1 MQTIQSTITVQQ
13 SRKQAADIINQID
26 DRLLVII
33 GPYSIDDVDAEI
45 AYGKK
50 LARIS
55 AALKND
61 LCLVMNCNFENPET
75 LRRCKGFT
83 NEMNG
88 DSVDKINSGLRLSR
102 KCLVELTGMGL
113 PVATEMLGVTS
124 CHFLVDLM
132 SVCMIGSANVPSK
145 VHQQWASSIPVPM
158 GFHTGNSE
166 NDMKD
171 ALDAMHEA
179 GKEHQFITFTPE
191 GRCAIASTRGNGD
204 CFAIVDACSNHFL
217 QKCKKGPE
225 DSGEMKGAAWMVAC
239 ATERTKDNAN
249 HNVATQQVCEQLST
263 GDHTLI
269 GMMMQTDIED
279 DMQWESLILSLG
291 DLANAVRWRRTARKT
306 ARSNVA

>member
-1 MQTIQSTITVQQ
+1 MQQ
-13 SRKQAADIINQID
+13 SRKEAADIINQID

-33 GPYSIDDVDAEI
+33 GPHSINDVDAEI
-45 AYGKK
+45 AFGKK

-55 AALKND
+55 AALKKD
-61 LCLVMNCNFENPET
+61 LCLVMHCNFENPET
-75 LRRCKGFT
+75 LRGCKAFINDT
-83 NEMNG
+83 NSE
-88 DSVDKINSGLRLSR
+88 SVDNINSGLRLSR
-102 KCLVELTGMGL
+102 RCLVELTGMGL

-132 SVCMIGSANVPSK
+132 SVCIVGSANVQSK

-166 NDMKD
+166 NDVKG

-204 CFAIVDACSNHFL
+204 CFALVDVSSKHFL
-217 QKCKKGPE
+217 QKCKRAHNVSE
-225 DSGEMKGAAWMVAC
+225 ETKGAAWMVAC

-249 HNVATQQVCEQLST
+249 HSVATQQVCEQLST

-269 GMMMQTDIED
+269 GMMMHTDIED
-279 DMQWESLILSLG
+279 DMHWESLILSLG
-291 DLANAVRWRRTARKT
+291 DLANAVRRRRTTRKT
-306 ARSNVA
+306 ARVEYYVSILQ